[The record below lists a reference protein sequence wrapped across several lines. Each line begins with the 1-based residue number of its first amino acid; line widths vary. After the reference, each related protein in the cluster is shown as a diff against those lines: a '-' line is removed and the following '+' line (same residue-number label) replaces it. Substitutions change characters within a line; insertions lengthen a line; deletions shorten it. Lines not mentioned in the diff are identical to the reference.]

1 MTYITFVKIWNFSLT
16 KSFMDGPFLYC
27 NTETESQH
35 LNRLSKFL
43 LLCVL
48 QCDQT
53 MKAVTVSYFSLQ
65 HALTSPVPTQF
76 QTLCESSRLYEPGS
90 QFMEYVKRM
99 PEPMAGAQDRSVM
112 SDPFHFEPYTLDA
125 AARSASESAASG
137 GETTIY

>member
-1 MTYITFVKIWNFSLT
+1 
-16 KSFMDGPFLYC
+16 
-27 NTETESQH
+27 
-35 LNRLSKFL
+35 
-43 LLCVL
+43 
-48 QCDQT
+48 

-125 AARSASESAASG
+125 AARSASESAASSG
-137 GETTIY
+137 TQVLLFCCLIVDIRDKVSLYHRWKPDTKVSRKPGHWSGRD

>member
-1 MTYITFVKIWNFSLT
+1 MEVAADRNKTLKVVV
-16 KSFMDGPFLYC
+16 C
-27 NTETESQH
+27 
-35 LNRLSKFL
+35 
-43 LLCVL
+43 L

-125 AARSASESAASG
+125 AARSASESAASSG
-137 GETTIY
+137 IYIDCVQLTKLHKAAFGYFENHAFDSSSQVC

>member
-1 MTYITFVKIWNFSLT
+1 
-16 KSFMDGPFLYC
+16 
-27 NTETESQH
+27 
-35 LNRLSKFL
+35 
-43 LLCVL
+43 
-48 QCDQT
+48 

-125 AARSASESAASG
+125 AARSASESAASSG
-137 GETTIY
+137 TQVLLFCCLIADIRKSLFVPQVEAGHESLAQAWTLERTRLTVATPNVSTSMVVES